1 MLIPFF
7 NIEYCFNFTKMR
19 YLLLLLWFCI
29 FTFNHRY
36 VHQGKSCNHVTPHE
50 TEYNIFRLQRDC
62 LTKHFHNG
70 NASLTNKNSA
80 EVFQKKSE
88 KLHVSTRNLKL
99 IENDSGVVT
108 GAEQTSL
115 YLPLIKGKNV
125 AMVVNQTSVIGNSHL
140 VDTLLKLGIKIKT
153 IFAPEHGFR
162 GDHSAGATV
171 NSGVD
176 KKTGI
181 KITSLYGKNKKPTKE
196 QLAGINYVIFDIQ
209 DVGVRFYTY
218 ISTMHYVMESCAEQN
233 IPLLILD
240 RPNPNGYYVDGPVL
254 DLKYKSFIGMHQVPI
269 VHGMT
274 VGEFAQ
280 MINGEKWLDGGKSCK
295 LNIIKVKKYNHRILY
310 KCKINPSP
318 NLRTSE
324 SIYLYP
330 SLGLFEGTKV
340 SVGRGTPKP
349 FEWLG
354 LPELANGSTVFTP
367 QKIPGVADDPPYEGI
382 ECRGILLTEFCNHYL
397 IDSKQLYLDWLILFY
412 KNSKNDSNFFIKSS
426 FDRLAGTNQLRK
438 QIIEGKTADEIRK
451 TWKNDLENYLI
462 MRKKYLI
469 YDL

>member
-29 FTFNHRY
+29 FTFN
-36 VHQGKSCNHVTPHE
+36 
-50 TEYNIFRLQRDC
+50 
-62 LTKHFHNG
+62 
-70 NASLTNKNSA
+70 KNSA

-88 KLHVSTRNLKL
+88 KLHVSTQNLKL

-115 YLPLIKGKNV
+115 YLPLLKGKNL

-162 GDHSAGATV
+162 GDHSAGAAV

-176 KKTGI
+176 IKTGI

-233 IPLLILD
+233 IPFLVLD

-254 DLKYKSFIGMHQVPI
+254 DLKYKSFIGMHPVPI

-280 MINGEKWLDGGKSCK
+280 MINGEKWLEGGKSCK
-295 LNIIKVKKYNHRILY
+295 LNIIKVKNYNHRILY

-330 SLGLFEGTKV
+330 SLGLFEGTNV

-354 LPELANGSTVFTP
+354 LPGLANGSTVFTP
-367 QKIPGVADDPPYEGI
+367 QKIPGVADDPPYEGK

-412 KNSKNDSNFFIKSS
+412 KNSKDSTAFFIESS

-438 QIIEGKTADEIRK
+438 QLIEGKTADEIRK
-451 TWKNDLENYLI
+451 TWKNDIENYLEI
-462 MRKKYLI
+462 RKKYLL